1 MIFNMPKISGR
12 YIGYARVSIDDQTL
26 YQYEDALTKAGCERI
41 FFEDAMTAVAEHRP
55 ELAKA
60 EAALMP
66 GDAFVVLAIDRAFRS
81 TIDALLFLDRINKRG
96 IIFWSIYQRID
107 TSTPEGR
114 KWFTEAAADAEYE
127 RSVIS
132 RRTKEKMAAAK
143 RRGQHLGRPYKL
155 SKRKLTRAHHLVNL
169 RGMPLSE
176 VAQSLEVSPV
186 TLRRGFRR
194 LRLPGA
200 A

>member
-1 MIFNMPKISGR
+1 MLNRMPEISGH
-12 YIGYARVSIDDQTL
+12 YIGYARVSTYDQTL
-26 YQYEDALTKAGCERI
+26 FQYEDALKTAGCDQI
-41 FFEDAMTAVAEHRP
+41 FFDEATSAIAKERPGLKQAEQ
-55 ELAKA
+55 
-60 EAALMP
+60 ALNS

-81 TIDALLFLDRINKRG
+81 TIDALLFLDRINQRG
-96 IIFWSIYQRID
+96 VTFWSIYQCID

-155 SKRKLTRAHHLVNL
+155 SKRKLARAHQLITSRGVPLRQVAENL
-169 RGMPLSE
+169 E
-176 VAQSLEVSPV
+176 VAPI
-186 TLRRGFRR
+186 TLVRGFERVG
-194 LRLPGA
+194 LSTLV
-200 A
+200 

>member
-1 MIFNMPKISGR
+1 MAKERPG
-12 YIGYARVSIDDQTL
+12 L
-26 YQYEDALTKAGCERI
+26 AL
-41 FFEDAMTAVAEHRP
+41 
-55 ELAKA
+55 A
-60 EAALMP
+60 EAALKP

-81 TIDALLFLDRINKRG
+81 TIDALLFLDRINHRDV
-96 IIFWSIYQRID
+96 IFWSIYQRID

-143 RRGQHLGRPYKL
+143 RRGQHLGRPFKL
-155 SKRKLTRAHHLVNL
+155 SNKKLARAHHLVNV
-169 RGMPLSE
+169 RGMQLND
-176 VAQSLEVSPV
+176 VAESFGVSPI
-186 TLRRGFRR
+186 TLVRGFRR
-194 LRLPGA
+194 LRLVVDDA